1 LERVWEEERV
11 MDSKD
16 VKCLERITPLELMEV
31 CRMAVACAYCGSSD
45 GRKRLITIMNAEGNE
60 ERSFVC
66 AEGPCSSQPITRFN

>member
-1 LERVWEEERV
+1 
-11 MDSKD
+11 
-16 VKCLERITPLELMEV
+16 MEV